1 MLVRVIVHVTSVNNF
16 LNDNRTSGAG
26 SGNSTLILLILAV
39 LVVLAIILSVTA
51 FLLYSFM
58 KQQKEKALKDFNGT
72 VQPAISNI
80 TVDDSKKLSLSKP
93 VQWERLDIE
102 ERAIVDILIQEE
114 GNVLQKELSELTSFS
129 KSTITRILNR
139 LEEQDLVYRTPAG
152 RGYRVFLKEKQSNLE

>member
-1 MLVRVIVHVTSVNNF
+1 
-16 LNDNRTSGAG
+16 
-26 SGNSTLILLILAV
+26 
-39 LVVLAIILSVTA
+39 
-51 FLLYSFM
+51 M